1 MRVHQWQF
9 DVAFLAGGVVDALRC
24 LPAIFRLCPEDIGNK
39 SLGIAVVKREPTGL
53 DLHRLNARL
62 DRPGQEKMKARLI
75 DPPPADGVSVFIDE
89 HIVSAGF
96 YVTLGII
103 GPFLLPEFPG
113 VGKLIVHRRAR
124 RYPPMQQARW
134 PMP

>member
-9 DVAFLAGGVVDALRC
+9 DVAFLAGGVVDALCC

-75 DPPPADGVSVFIDE
+75 APPPADGVSVFIDS
-89 HIVSAGF
+89 ISFPPDFMSRWAL
-96 YVTLGII
+96 LGRSCYRS
-103 GPFLLPEFPG
+103 FPG
-113 VGKLIVHRRAR
+113 
-124 RYPPMQQARW
+124 W
-134 PMP
+134 EN